1 MSAVSSLA
9 VLGFWK
15 MMADFLLSQNEEMR
29 EIPRTKRPKTKIP
42 WSWPGLPLRNI
53 RALIVFHIDS
63 VQVGKEGGDGS
74 VSQVSASSMTG
85 LRAGLRWTVVR

>member
-9 VLGFWK
+9 APGFWK
-15 MMADFLLSQNEEMR
+15 MMADFLLTQKVEMT
-29 EIPRTKRPKTKIP
+29 EMTRTRRPKTKIP

-63 VQVGKEGGDGS
+63 VQVGKAGGVGWRC
-74 VSQVSASSMTG
+74 QESAWAMTG
-85 LRAGLRWTVVR
+85 LRAGLRWTVVL